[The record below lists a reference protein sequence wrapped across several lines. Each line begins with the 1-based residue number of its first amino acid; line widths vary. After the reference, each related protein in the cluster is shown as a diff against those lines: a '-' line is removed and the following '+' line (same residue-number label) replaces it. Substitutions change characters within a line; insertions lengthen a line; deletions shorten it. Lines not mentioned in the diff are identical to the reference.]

1 MIIVGS
7 TRWCEAGALTVK
19 QYANGQLAL
28 LVNGHP
34 LTVNLPASP
43 PPPGT
48 VWIKDWSENEG
59 VYDALVSSGVIEPT
73 EVTMPTGFVE
83 ARLGRLTPAAVA
95 EINSQVRL

>member
-1 MIIVGS
+1 
-7 TRWCEAGALTVK
+7 
-19 QYANGQLAL
+19 
-28 LVNGHP
+28 
-34 LTVNLPASP
+34 
-43 PPPGT
+43 